1 MAVDPNIASVAALI
15 AEPARA
21 AMLTALLGRRPRA
34 ASELARCAGISP
46 QTGSAHLARLVAGG
60 LLSVTPNGRH
70 RYYQLAGPHVAEVLE
85 ALAAI
90 APAAPIGSLRQFDEA
105 RAIRFAR
112 TCYDHLAGMVGVA
125 LTEPMLEHGLLL
137 PVEHTYRVGDEGVA
151 WLKRE
156 GLDAHQIFFFFQAED
171 GIRDH
176 CVTGVQTCALPI
188 CVMLSYEGFTPGV
201 YPVGGA
207 LLRERR
213 VNRREAQND
222 LAVIIREA
230 ASGYTIWFEYSS
242 EIGRASCRERV

>member
-125 LTEPMLEHGLLL
+125 LTERMLEHGLLL

-151 WLKRE
+151 WLERE
-156 GLDAHQIFFFFQAED
+156 GLDVHQILHGRRAQARACLDWSER
-171 GIRDH
+171 RDH
-176 CVTGVQTCALPI
+176 LAGAFGAAVTDWLLQRGWIARVANNRAVQLTDAGHA
-188 CVMLSYEGFTPGV
+188 GF
-201 YPVGGA
+201 
-207 LLRERR
+207 LREWGL
-213 VNRREAQND
+213 E
-222 LAVIIREA
+222 
-230 ASGYTIWFEYSS
+230 F
-242 EIGRASCRERV
+242 GRTSPR